1 VAHKNNFDNRIVLV
15 VGWASIPILTGAY
28 LALPRYIGPWY
39 LLSKFT
45 GGAYYADLIWLIL
58 GLAILLL
65 SGALGYSLLHR
76 RFSRRLRLVVG
87 AFAFISAGFWLAA
100 FIAVQNLPAGMPRP
114 IYW

>member
-1 VAHKNNFDNRIVLV
+1 MGAENSSEKRTVLV
-15 VGWASIPILTGAY
+15 LGWVIIPILIGAY
-28 LALPRYIGPWY
+28 FALPQYIGPWY
-39 LLSKFT
+39 LMSRFV
-45 GGAYYADLIWLIL
+45 GGSHNADFIWNIF

-65 SGALGYSLLHR
+65 SGALGYSLVHR